1 MKLKDFAFLVN
12 PGHLDEESYMPI
24 PIYIGDK
31 LLSLDS
37 ESELDKR
44 ALKQNKIDEED
55 IEGLLD

>member
-1 MKLKDFAFLVN
+1 MLVKLREKQLYIKDMKLKDFAFLVN

-37 ESELDKR
+37 ESELDQR
-44 ALKQNKIDEED
+44 ALK
-55 IEGLLD
+55 

>member
-37 ESELDKR
+37 ESELD
-44 ALKQNKIDEED
+44 
-55 IEGLLD
+55 